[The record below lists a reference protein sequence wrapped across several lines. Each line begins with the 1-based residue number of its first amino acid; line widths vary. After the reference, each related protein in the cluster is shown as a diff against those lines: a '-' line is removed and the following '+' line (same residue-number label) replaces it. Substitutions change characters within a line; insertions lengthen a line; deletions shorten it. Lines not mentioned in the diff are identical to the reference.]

1 MHLMKPLFATLVL
14 LGAVSLPAF
23 AAEGGRAGRGNVE
36 AGKDKSLACQ
46 ACHGQDGAA
55 AIDPQYPRLAGQY
68 ADYLARALHEY
79 RSGARKNPI
88 MAGFATT
95 LSDQDINDLAAYY
108 ASLPVTLVDLAKT
121 PSVAR
126 D

>member
-1 MHLMKPLFATLVL
+1 MHPMKPILATVVL
-14 LGAVSLPAF
+14 LTAAISLPAF
-23 AAEGGRAGRGNVE
+23 ASEGGRAGRGSVE
-36 AGKDKSLACQ
+36 AGKEKSLACQ

-68 ADYLARALHEY
+68 TDYLARALHEY

-108 ASLPVTLVDLAKT
+108 SSLPSTLADLAK
-121 PSVAR
+121 PVVAH